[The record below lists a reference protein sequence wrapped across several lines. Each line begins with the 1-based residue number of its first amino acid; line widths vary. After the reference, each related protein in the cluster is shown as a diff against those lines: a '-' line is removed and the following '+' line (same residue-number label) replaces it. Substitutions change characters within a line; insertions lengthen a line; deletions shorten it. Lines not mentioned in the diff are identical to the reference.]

1 MNDYNFTPDV
11 LKIDCEGCEFEI
23 ILNEDLSMFNE
34 IIFEHHSYIVGK
46 DYNLLIDKLKEENFK
61 IKTFNSTTD
70 NFDDVG
76 MIYAYK

>member
-1 MNDYNFTPDV
+1 
-11 LKIDCEGCEFEI
+11 
-23 ILNEDLSMFNE
+23 MFNE